1 MWTPTAKY
9 AQNFLKYVS
18 EHTEVAQECKDSHR
32 VRKHELLLFF
42 LYFHGSLIHP
52 CGAHFQSLMQ
62 LERPTEGYRV
72 EKKSLRLFDIS

>member
-42 LYFHGSLIHP
+42 YISTGVLSTRVG
-52 CGAHFQSLMQ
+52 
-62 LERPTEGYRV
+62 PT
-72 EKKSLRLFDIS
+72 SNP